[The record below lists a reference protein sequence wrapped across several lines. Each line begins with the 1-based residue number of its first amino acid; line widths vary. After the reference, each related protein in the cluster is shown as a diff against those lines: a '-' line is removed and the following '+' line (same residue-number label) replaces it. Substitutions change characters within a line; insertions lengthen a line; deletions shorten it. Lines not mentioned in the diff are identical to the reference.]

1 MRRFLL
7 FILFIPT
14 IFTSTTVFA
23 ESSVWVVSKG
33 SHQLYIGG
41 TIHALSQSDYPLPKE
56 FEQAY
61 KTSDQLVFETNIDEV
76 NSPRFQAQML
86 DAMRYGNGKTLRS
99 ELSPGTY
106 TALEKYCASKGV
118 QLVLMEQL
126 RPQMVILALLGVELQ
141 RMGMVSAGVD
151 EHFYQRARQDN
162 KPVKYLES
170 TSAQLDFLVNMG
182 KGYEDQLVLNTLRD
196 LNNIDATMDDLK
208 DAWRSGNET
217 KFEQVALA
225 PMKKDFPALYQ
236 RLLVTR
242 NNAWLSHIE
251 NMLSTPD
258 TEFVLVGALHMIGK
272 DGVLQKLK
280 ERGYQVRQL

>member
-1 MRRFLL
+1 MHRFLF
-7 FILFIPT
+7 FILFTST
-14 IFTSTTVFA
+14 IFTSATVFA
-23 ESSVWVVSKG
+23 ESSVWVASKG
-33 SHQLYIGG
+33 SNQLYIGG
-41 TIHALSQSDYPLPKE
+41 TIHALTQDDYPLPKE

-61 KTSDQLVFETNIDEV
+61 QSSDQLVFETNIDEAS
-76 NSPRFQAQML
+76 SPRFQVQMME
-86 DAMRYGNGKTLRS
+86 AMSYSNGKSLRG

-141 RMGMVSAGVD
+141 RMGMVSTGVD
-151 EHFYQRARQDN
+151 EHFHLRARQDN
-162 KPVKYLES
+162 KPAKYLEPV
-170 TSAQLDFLVNMG
+170 SAQLDFLVNMG
-182 KGYEDQLVLNTLRD
+182 KGHEDQLILNTLRD
-196 LNNIDATMDDLK
+196 LNSIDATMDDLK

-225 PMKKDFPALYQ
+225 PMKKDFPDLYQ
-236 RLLVTR
+236 SLLVAR

-272 DGVLQKLK
+272 DGVLQQLK
-280 ERGYQVRQL
+280 ERGYQIRQL